1 MWADS
6 LPAEL
11 QGSPRILEWVAYRS
25 SRGSPWPRNRTG
37 VSCLAGSV
45 PAQLQGSPSPL
56 SSLSFKAIF
65 HWNLPPLLLWGSTLS
80 FSHQTPR
87 PFYLYV
93 VCYSVWNLFMFHGI
107 RYNVSFFFKCFSHR
121 GCCLFSL
128 SDVYGLKK
136 KNYLCEDC
144 ICQENVFFS
153 FSTKLLTCGLYNFF
167 LLLDP

>member
-107 RYNVSFFFKCFSHR
+107 RYNVSFFFKCLLLVTWFLAHIGWIR
-121 GCCLFSL
+121 M
-128 SDVYGLKK
+128 
-136 KNYLCEDC
+136 
-144 ICQENVFFS
+144 QEFCF
-153 FSTKLLTCGLYNFF
+153 FF
-167 LLLDP
+167 LWLIPILFIYFVMRYSWFTMY